1 MKTESERYYGKMR
14 LFDAFAPIYNFTV
27 LILGGVRGKVVD
39 VAAAKKGSRILDVA
53 TGTGKQ
59 AFAFAKRGYGVVGV
73 DLSDGMLAI
82 AKRDNKYPNAR
93 FEAGDATHMHFR
105 DSSFDVACISFGLH
119 EMPPAIR
126 GKALREM
133 ARVTKRGGTVI
144 IVDYALPESG
154 LRRRLFYNF
163 VRLYEGGTYESMV
176 KSDMKA
182 ALRKAGLEPLE
193 EVTVLAGAAKIWKCR
208 KK

>member
-1 MKTESERYYGKMR
+1 MESEGYYGKMK
-14 LFDAFAPIYNFTV
+14 LFDALAPFYNFTV
-27 LILGGVRGKVVD
+27 LILGGLRGKVVD
-39 VAAAKKGSRILDVA
+39 IAAAKRGARVLDVA

-59 AFAFAKRGYGVVGV
+59 AFAFAKKGYGVVGV
-73 DLSDGMLAI
+73 DLSEGMLAI

-93 FEAGDATHMHFR
+93 FEAGDATHMHFP
-105 DSSFDVACISFGLH
+105 SGSFDVACISFGLH

-126 GKALREM
+126 EKALREI
-133 ARVTKRGGTVI
+133 ARVTKRRGTVI

-163 VRLYEGGTYESMV
+163 VRLYEGETYEGMV

-182 ALRKAGLEPLE
+182 ALRKAGLEPLK
-193 EVTVLAGAAKIWKCR
+193 EVTVLAGAGKIWKCR